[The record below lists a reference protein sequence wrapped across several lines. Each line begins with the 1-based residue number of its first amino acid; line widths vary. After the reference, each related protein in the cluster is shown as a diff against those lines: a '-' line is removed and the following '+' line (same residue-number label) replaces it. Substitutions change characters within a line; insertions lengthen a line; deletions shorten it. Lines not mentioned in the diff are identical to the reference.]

1 MNRQI
6 PAEFETEY
14 AKKLRTPQQAAAE
27 IRDGERIVTATSSS
41 QPRAFLRSL
50 ADRTYELKDVHLVG
64 SFLAD
69 DYEFLK
75 EEAHGHINV
84 LISFLGVKSREYFF
98 RKRMTDNIEVYSY
111 DFSRTEAV
119 MEQLFRP
126 DVFVFESPLPD
137 EKGNFSFG
145 VIGAMYGRSAADYVK
160 NHGGRIIVQV
170 NPSVPFV
177 YSGREE
183 DYINIRDVDI
193 ICESEEEIFPVPL
206 SEPTETEAAIARR
219 ILPYIH
225 DGATLQLGFGGIAN
239 AIGFSLGDRQ
249 HLGIHTESYV
259 DSMMYLEKQG
269 AVDNSMKN
277 VGKGVSQA
285 AFIMGTRELYDWAD
299 RNRGISTMPIS
310 YITSPHIIAQIN
322 DFISINSCMNCDLT
336 GQVGSESIGLRQFS
350 SQGGQ
355 VAFVHGAGLS
365 QGGRSFLCMKSFNR
379 KKDGEMV
386 STIDLGLPYGTAV
399 TTPRHEVDC
408 IVTEWGCA
416 ELKYKPL
423 NQRAIALINIAHPD
437 FRKKLYDEALANR
450 IIAKHQAYRID
461 G

>member
-1 MNRQI
+1 MMTPQV
-6 PAEFETEY
+6 EKEY
-14 AKKLRTPQQAAAE
+14 REKLVTPQQAAASVQ
-27 IRDGERIVTATSSS
+27 DGDRLVTATSSS

-50 ADRTYELKDVHLVG
+50 ADRTFELNDVTLIG

-84 LISFLGVKSREYFF
+84 LISFMGVKSREYFF
-98 RKRMTDNIEVYSY
+98 RKRMTDNISVYSY
-111 DFSRTEAV
+111 DFSKTENV
-119 MEQLFRP
+119 MENLFRP
-126 DVFVFESPLPD
+126 DIFTFESPEPD
-137 EKGNFSFG
+137 ENGNFSFG
-145 VIGAMYGRSAADYVK
+145 VIGAMYGRPAADYVK
-160 NHGGRIIVQV
+160 KHGGRIIVQV
-170 NPSVPFV
+170 NRSVPFL

-183 DYINIRDVDI
+183 DYINIRDVDM
-193 ICESEEEIFPVPL
+193 ICESDEEIFPVPL
-206 SEPTETEAAIARR
+206 SDPTEHEAAIAQH

-239 AIGFSLGDRQ
+239 AIGFSLGDRK

-259 DSMMYLEKQG
+259 DSMMYLEQKG
-269 AVDNSMKN
+269 AVDNTRKKI
-277 VGKGVSQA
+277 GKGVSQT
-285 AFIMGTRELYDWAD
+285 AFVMGTKTLYDWAD
-299 RNRGISTMPIS
+299 RNRGIATMPIS
-310 YITSPHIIAQIN
+310 YITNPQIISQID

-336 GQVGSESIGLRQFS
+336 GQVGAESIGLRQFS

-355 VAFVHGAGLS
+355 VAFVRGAGLS
-365 QGGRSFLCMKSFNR
+365 RGGRSFLCMKSVNQ
-379 KKDGEMV
+379 KKNGEKTY
-386 STIDLGLPYGTAV
+386 TIDLGLPYGTAV

-423 NQRAIALINIAHPD
+423 KERAIALINIAHPD
-437 FRKKLYDEALANR
+437 FRKRLYDAALENR
-450 IIAKHQAYRID
+450 IIARHQAFRID